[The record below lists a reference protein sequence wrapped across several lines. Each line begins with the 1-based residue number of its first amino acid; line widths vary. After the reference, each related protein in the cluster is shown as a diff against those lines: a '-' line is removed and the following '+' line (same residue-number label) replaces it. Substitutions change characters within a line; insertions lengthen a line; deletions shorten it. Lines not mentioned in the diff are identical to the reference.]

1 MRRRSAGPFRILVIL
16 WYSRNLTYASCTSS
30 FAISRGQRLRR
41 HTLSIRAYI
50 TAENTNGLPSGVLHG
65 SRP

>member
-1 MRRRSAGPFRILVIL
+1 
-16 WYSRNLTYASCTSS
+16 
-30 FAISRGQRLRR
+30 
-41 HTLSIRAYI
+41 LSIRAYI